1 MSNRT
6 NKKTVHAQ
14 LKNGFYSMIAK
25 EETLFTTTCLSGF
38 ITARA
43 QNDIFD
49 YEDISEDYIVLK
61 ELASEDFF
69 YITTQEVFSYME
81 QNSFIEEGHDLDDYL
96 QNDYLTSE
104 LFEVAEEYLIEK
116 ISAYLF
122 RREHFSNVI
131 ASRSVKYITI
141 NLVLTDR
148 QNKQNI
154 EAYIAPTED
163 LYLLIDYSSE
173 SYEEKLEESSAV
185 PAIQ

>member
-14 LKNGFYSMIAK
+14 LKNTFYSMIAK
-25 EETLFTTTCLSGF
+25 EETLFTTTCLSSF

-61 ELASEDFF
+61 ELASGDFF

-81 QNSFIEEGHDLDDYL
+81 RNSFIEEGYDLDDYL
-96 QNDYLTSE
+96 QNDYLQSE
-104 LFEVAEEYLIEK
+104 LFEVAEEYLIDK

-122 RREHFSNVI
+122 RREHFSNII
-131 ASRSVKYITI
+131 ASRSVEYITI

-148 QNKQNI
+148 KNKQNI

-163 LYLLIDYSSE
+163 LYLLIEHSSE
-173 SYEEKLEESSAV
+173 TYEQKLEEASIIPTV
-185 PAIQ
+185 Q